1 MKIALVGTHNSGK
14 TTALWNVGSELKKR
28 GYKDFTLI
36 QEVVRACPY
45 PMFDPAFNF
54 QCQLWTMLHQIL
66 AEMEAQR
73 RYKNVI
79 TDRSVFDQLVYYR
92 AKLPNKSDYLK
103 DPYYAE
109 LTMLRN
115 LANKWEDY
123 YPYDYIF
130 WFRPLEVD
138 NKRKQFQK
146 CVDKLFG
153 HELWEPF
160 PQTSVVEVRTPKN
173 ERCKKVTE
181 KILELF
187 ENEK

>member
-28 GYKDFTLI
+28 GFKDFTLI
-36 QEVVRACPY
+36 QEVVRNCPY

-79 TDRSVFDQLVYYR
+79 TDRSVFDQLVYYC
-92 AKLPNKSDYLK
+92 AKLPNASDYLR
-103 DPYYAE
+103 DPYYKE
-109 LTMLRN
+109 LSMLRN
-115 LANKWEDY
+115 LANEWTSR

-130 WFRPLEVD
+130 LFRPLEVD
-138 NKRKQFQK
+138 GKRKQFQK
-146 CVDKLFG
+146 YVNALFTY
-153 HELWEPF
+153 ELEHLPLI
-160 PQTSVVEVRTPKN
+160 EVRTLK
-173 ERCKKVTE
+173 EKRCKRVTE
-181 KILELF
+181 RILELF